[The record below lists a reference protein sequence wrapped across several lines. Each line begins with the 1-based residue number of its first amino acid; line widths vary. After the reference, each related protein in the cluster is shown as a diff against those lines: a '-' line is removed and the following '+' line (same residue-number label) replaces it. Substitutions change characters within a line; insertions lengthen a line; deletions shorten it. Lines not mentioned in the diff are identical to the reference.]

1 MTIAVGDKLPEATFK
16 VRTPEGLKD
25 VTTQELTAG
34 KKVVLFAV
42 PGAFTPTCHAK
53 HVPSYLENLDAL
65 RAKGVDAV
73 ACVAVNDA
81 FVLDAWGKAVG
92 SDGKLM
98 LLSDG
103 NATFTKAVGLDFDGS
118 GFGLGTRSKRYSM
131 LVENGVVMAL
141 NIEES
146 PGVMEVSGADRILA
160 ALRSAFDERGGA
172 TLSEALIRKYYDAF
186 NRGDREAMLSLL
198 TDDVAHDINQG
209 GREVGKEAFRRFLA
223 HMDRCYREEL
233 TDIVVTTSPDGTMP
247 RPNSSCTAPISPPTP
262 ACRQRAARLTSCR
275 PAPSS
280 RCAMA
285 GSRG

>member
-16 VRTPEGLKD
+16 VRTPDGLKD

-53 HVPSYLENLDAL
+53 HMPSYLENLDAL
-65 RAKGVDAV
+65 KAKGVDAV

-81 FVLDAWGKAVG
+81 FVLDAWGKAAG
-92 SDGKLM
+92 SDGKVM

-131 LVENGVVMAL
+131 LVDNGVVKAL

-160 ALRSAFDERGGA
+160 AL
-172 TLSEALIRKYYDAF
+172 
-186 NRGDREAMLSLL
+186 
-198 TDDVAHDINQG
+198 
-209 GREVGKEAFRRFLA
+209 
-223 HMDRCYREEL
+223 
-233 TDIVVTTSPDGTMP
+233 
-247 RPNSSCTAPISPPTP
+247 
-262 ACRQRAARLTSCR
+262 
-275 PAPSS
+275 
-280 RCAMA
+280 
-285 GSRG
+285 

>member
-16 VRTPEGLKD
+16 VRTPDGLKD
-25 VTTQELTAG
+25 VSTQELTAG

-53 HVPSYLENLDAL
+53 HVPSYLQNLDAL
-65 RAKGVDAV
+65 KAKGVDAV

-131 LVENGVVMAL
+131 LVENGVVKAL

-160 ALRSAFDERGGA
+160 AL
-172 TLSEALIRKYYDAF
+172 
-186 NRGDREAMLSLL
+186 
-198 TDDVAHDINQG
+198 
-209 GREVGKEAFRRFLA
+209 
-223 HMDRCYREEL
+223 
-233 TDIVVTTSPDGTMP
+233 
-247 RPNSSCTAPISPPTP
+247 
-262 ACRQRAARLTSCR
+262 
-275 PAPSS
+275 
-280 RCAMA
+280 
-285 GSRG
+285 